1 MDPPQ
6 QASELQNNNNN
17 LLEPSK
23 SNKVRAPRPERT
35 CARCG
40 AKGRDYKKCGACHS
54 LYYCSKKCQIED
66 WDRHKSACP
75 QMAKDRKEKIKKT
88 RKPNPEP
95 MEIEPE
101 SQGKDPNQQKK
112 EQELA
117 TLVKS
122 YFLQLTNGCGK
133 ADCIN
138 QYCASC
144 VGAKKYRIE
153 NPNERAVAALQL
165 AAKHSSQPEF
175 LCTPLSAPQGKEP
188 PFLDLDT
195 VQKLVNEAKQ
205 TQQYTMLVR
214 TVYNVFSSSE
224 ALSNSFILNPY
235 PVSENR
241 APYLDMD
248 QLREAWN
255 LLLEVKDAIIAP
267 LTNALQSLFTS
278 YRFLAKN
285 FNTVQTIRQFIIL
298 LEFPKLLD
306 PSFHKEIGMPVC
318 ATIAKLNLK
327 LCDLLTTVYFEK
339 FDNEKLRVTH
349 QGLQDVIALRLVN
362 ETGNQ
367 RYRLNADEGIIG
379 AVKLISFIHKVNE
392 KRNVIRYDQFYNE
405 LLNDTIDL
413 RDDFTNWKRDSGF
426 SFISTPFILT
436 PEVKSK
442 VILIESIVNQR
453 RRRVDA
459 FQEMMMGVMTS
470 PFLELRVRREHLIE
484 DSLSQLSTA
493 DRTDLVKELKVQFV
507 GEEGID
513 EGGVS
518 KEWFQLIVKEIFDP
532 KYGMF
537 IHDDLNRLQW
547 FNSAS
552 RDFPEF
558 ELIGILLGL
567 AIYNGVILDLH
578 LPVVVYKKLLGHKL
592 SLEDVNQI
600 NPGLYKGLK
609 QLYEYDG
616 DVEDLDLTF
625 QIVYDFF
632 GQNIVHNLLLNGAN
646 IPVTNDNKQ
655 QYIDLYVQ
663 YLLEES
669 VKQQFDWFWKG
680 FRHVMQTDLSS
691 LFLPEELEL
700 LVCGDPALDFEALE
714 RDGTLYDNG
723 FTAEHQTVK
732 DFWEIVHGF
741 TLEQKKR
748 LLFFTTGSDR
758 APIGGL
764 SKLKLILA
772 RNGPDSDRLPTS
784 HTCFNHLLLPE
795 YSSKEKLRDYLL
807 KAISNAEGFGLR

>member
-1 MDPPQ
+1 
-6 QASELQNNNNN
+6 
-17 LLEPSK
+17 
-23 SNKVRAPRPERT
+23 
-35 CARCG
+35 
-40 AKGRDYKKCGACHS
+40 
-54 LYYCSKKCQIED
+54 
-66 WDRHKSACP
+66 
-75 QMAKDRKEKIKKT
+75 
-88 RKPNPEP
+88 
-95 MEIEPE
+95 MEIEPG

-112 EQELA
+112 EEELA
-117 TLVKS
+117 NLVKS
-122 YFLQLTNGCGK
+122 YFTQLSNGCGR

-144 VGAKKYRIE
+144 VGARKYKIE

-165 AAKHSSQPEF
+165 AAKHSSQTEF
-175 LCTPLSAPQGKEP
+175 LCTPLSAPQSKEP
-188 PFLDLDT
+188 PFLDLET
-195 VQKLVNEAKQ
+195 VQKLVSDAKE

-224 ALSNSFILNPY
+224 ALSNSFILKPY
-235 PVSENR
+235 PISENL

-248 QLREAWN
+248 QLREAWR
-255 LLLEVKDAIIAP
+255 LLMEVKDAIIAP

-285 FNTVQTIRQFIIL
+285 FNSMQSVRQFIIL

-306 PSFHKEIGMPVC
+306 PSFHKEVAMPVC
-318 ATIAKLNLK
+318 ATITKLNLK

-367 RYRLNADEGIIG
+367 RYRLNSDEGIIG

-392 KRNVIRYDQFYNE
+392 KRHVIRYDQFYNE

-413 RDDFTNWKRDSGF
+413 RDDFTNWKRDNGF

-484 DSLSQLSTA
+484 DSLSQLSAA

-537 IHDDLNRLQW
+537 IEDEVNRLQW

-558 ELIGILLGL
+558 ELTGILLGL
-567 AIYNGVILDLH
+567 AIYNGVILDMH
-578 LPVVVYKKLLGHKL
+578 LPVVVYKKLLGLKL
-592 SLEDVNQI
+592 SLEDVKQV
-600 NPGLYKGLK
+600 NPGLYRGLK
-609 QLYEYDG
+609 QLNDYDG

-669 VKQQFDWFWKG
+669 VKQQFDWFLKG
-680 FRHVMQTDLSS
+680 FRHVMQTDLAS

-700 LVCGDPALDFEALE
+700 LVCGDPSLDFEALE
-714 RDGTLYDNG
+714 REGTLYDNG
-723 FTAEHQTVK
+723 FTPEHQTVK
-732 DFWEIVHGF
+732 DFWEIVHSF